1 MRPLRLRVAYLWS
14 GLLLFGSQRNSYVH
28 PEIPTAPTSV
38 CTASATLAAATIKT
52 TSLAASMFG
61 IAAASVAAAAAT
73 FAAIATGSTEPETAS
88 ATSSSGSAACAIDRL
103 FPGRAHL
110 CGVARRQRLQ

>member
-1 MRPLRLRVAYLWS
+1 MRPGRLRVAYLWS
-14 GLLLFGSQRNSYVH
+14 GHLLFGSQRNSYVH
-28 PEIPTAPTSV
+28 PEFPTAPTSV

-52 TSLAASMFG
+52 TSLAASIG
-61 IAAASVAAAAAT
+61 IAAASAAAAAAT

-103 FPGRAHL
+103 FPGRAKL
-110 CGVARRQRLQ
+110 CGDARRQRLQ